1 MRHFLEVDDLSHDEL
16 LEVLR
21 RAALPKHH
29 SKPLAGEGVA
39 LVFEKPSARTR
50 NSMEMAVTQLGGH
63 PVYIQGHEV
72 GFDVRETV
80 EDVTRTLAQYYEVLC
95 ARVFSHSLVER
106 MAAVDIKPVVNLLS
120 DRSHPM
126 QALADLLT
134 LQGEFGSDLAGRSIA
149 YVGDANNVTRSLVLA
164 AGSLGMSV
172 RVGHPDGYGFDDT
185 DMNVLR
191 SSGVDFELTSDPAQ
205 AVKGVDAVY
214 ADVWTSM
221 GQEEESAQR
230 LQDFAGWTID
240 ADLMAKAADDAIF
253 LHCLPAHEG
262 EECTREVLES
272 SASRVWPQAQNRM
285 HAARGLLSFLIEV
298 S

>member
-72 GFDVRETV
+72 GFDVRETA

-172 RVGHPDGYGFDDT
+172 RVGHPEGYGFDDT

-191 SSGVDFELTSDPAQ
+191 SSGVEFELTSDPAQ

-240 ADLMAKAADDAIF
+240 AELMSKAADDAIF

-285 HAARGLLSFLIEV
+285 HAARGLLSFLIDP
-298 S
+298 